1 MLNKKSSIVDIINS
15 KQNIF
20 CGRGASVDEIKE
32 LSNKAKVVFS
42 DEYIEYLKVYGIIA
56 FDGHE
61 LTGLSKTKRLNV
73 SEVTLEYKRLY
84 RNELDLLYVV
94 EVADIDGI
102 LIWQSEDGKIY
113 KTIGDSNPI
122 LIYESL
128 SEYINAL

>member
-32 LSNKAKVVFS
+32 LSKKAKVVFS
-42 DEYIEYLKVYGIIA
+42 DEYIEYLKVFGIIA